1 MKQETR
7 VVRAGREKGYYKGCV
22 NPPVYHVSTVLHD
35 SLASFLSIS
44 KPEQGRMIYGRW
56 GTPTSFT
63 LTDALAELEGGEGC
77 ALFPSGAAAIA
88 ASLLAFVQPG
98 DHLLIPDNVYGSTR
112 RICDDLLPRFQVETT
127 YYDPAIGA
135 GIAALIK
142 PKTKIV
148 YVEAPGSLTMEMQD
162 VPAIAKAAKAA
173 GAITMMDNTWATPLL
188 FRPFDHGVDV
198 SITAG
203 TKYIVGHSDAMVGS
217 VTATAEAWPAIS
229 KISYLLGQCIGP
241 DDAYLAQR
249 GLRTLAVRLAR
260 HQESALK
267 VAQWFEQQSEV
278 ERVLYPALPSDPG
291 HALWKRDFSGASGL
305 LAVVF
310 KPVEM
315 KKVEA
320 MADGL
325 KLFGIGAS
333 WGGFESLVC
342 PASRAVRTATK
353 LDTTRPILR
362 FHIGL
367 EDTGDLMADL
377 RAGLDRMH

>member
-7 VVRAGREKGYYKGCV
+7 IVRAGREKGFYKGSV
-22 NPPVYHVSTVLHD
+22 NPPVYHVSTVLYD
-35 SLASFLSIS
+35 SLASFLAIS
-44 KPEQGRMIYGRW
+44 KPEEGKMIYGRW
-56 GTPTSFT
+56 GTPTTFT
-63 LTDALAELEGGEGC
+63 LTDALAELEGGAGC

-88 ASLLAFVQPG
+88 GTLLAFVQPG
-98 DHLLIPDNVYGSTR
+98 DHLLVPDNVYGSTR
-112 RICDDLLPRFQVETT
+112 RICDDFLPRFQVETT
-127 YYDPAIGA
+127 YYDPLIGA
-135 GIAALIK
+135 GIAKLIR
-142 PKTKIV
+142 PKTRIV
-148 YVEAPGSLTMEMQD
+148 YTEAPGSLTMEMQD

-173 GAITMMDNTWATPLL
+173 GAVTVMDNTWATPL
-188 FRPFDHGVDV
+188 FFKPFDHGVDV

-203 TKYIVGHSDAMVGS
+203 TKYVVGHSDAMLGS
-217 VTATAEAWPAIS
+217 VTATPAAWPAIH
-229 KISYLLGQCIGP
+229 KANYLLGHCVGP

-267 VAQWFEQQSEV
+267 VAQWLEQQPEI
-278 ERVLYPALPSDPG
+278 EHVLYPALPSHPG
-291 HALWKRDFSGASGL
+291 HALWKRDFTGASGL

-315 KKVEA
+315 KNVAA
-320 MADGL
+320 MVDSL

-342 PASRAVRTATK
+342 PARLTRTATK
-353 LDTTRPILR
+353 LDPTRPILR

-367 EDTGDLMADL
+367 EDVGDLIADL
-377 RAGLDRMH
+377 RAGLDRVH

>member
-1 MKQETR
+1 VKQETR
-7 VVRAGREKGYYKGCV
+7 VVRAGRDKGYFKGCV

-35 SLASFLSIS
+35 NLASFLSVT

-135 GIAALIK
+135 GIAALIM

-162 VPAIAKAAKAA
+162 VPAITKAAKAA
-173 GAITMMDNTWATPLL
+173 GAITMMDNTWATPLY

-217 VTATAEAWPAIS
+217 VTATAKAWPAIS
-229 KISYLLGQCIGP
+229 KISNLLGQCIGP

-267 VAQWFEQQSEV
+267 VAQWFEQQPEV

-291 HALWKRDFSGASGL
+291 HALWKRDFAGASGL

-310 KPVEM
+310 RPVEM
-315 KKVEA
+315 KKIEA

-342 PASRAVRTATK
+342 PTGRAVRTATK
-353 LDTTRPILR
+353 LDPTRPILR

-367 EDTGDLMADL
+367 EDVGDLTADL
-377 RAGLDRMH
+377 RAGFDRMH

>member
-1 MKQETR
+1 VKQETR
-7 VVRAGREKGYYKGCV
+7 VVRAGREKGFYKGSV

-35 SLASFLSIS
+35 NLASFLSIS
-44 KPEQGRMIYGRW
+44 KPEHGRMIYGRW
-56 GTPTSFT
+56 GTPTTFT
-63 LTDALAELEGGEGC
+63 LTDALAELEGGAGC
-77 ALFPSGAAAIA
+77 ALFPSGAGAIA
-88 ASLLAFVQPG
+88 ASILAFVEPG
-98 DHLLIPDNVYGSTR
+98 DHLLVPDNVYGSTR
-112 RICDDLLPRFQVETT
+112 RICDDLLPRFKVETT
-127 YYDPAIGA
+127 YYDPQIGG

-148 YVEAPGSLTMEMQD
+148 YTEAPGSLTMEMQD

-173 GAITMMDNTWATPLL
+173 GAITMMDNTWATPL
-188 FRPFDHGVDV
+188 FFKPFDHGVDV

-203 TKYIVGHSDAMVGS
+203 TKYVVGHSDAMLGS
-217 VTATAEAWPAIS
+217 VTATPEFWPAIAKS
-229 KISYLLGQCIGP
+229 HYLLGHCVGP

-267 VAQWFEQQSEV
+267 VAQWLEQQPEIES
-278 ERVLYPALPSDPG
+278 VLYPALPSHPG
-291 HALWKRDFSGASGL
+291 YALWKRDFTGASGL

-310 KPVEM
+310 KPVDM
-315 KKVEA
+315 KKVAA

-342 PASRAVRTATK
+342 PARLTRTATK
-353 LDTTRPILR
+353 LDPTRPILR

-367 EDTGDLMADL
+367 EAVEDLIADL
-377 RAGLDRMH
+377 RAGLDRMK

>member
-7 VVRAGREKGYYKGCV
+7 VVRAGREKGYYKGSV
-22 NPPVYHVSTVLHD
+22 NPPVYHVSTVLYE
-35 SLASFLSIS
+35 SLASFLSVS

-63 LTDALAELEGGEGC
+63 LTDALAELEGGAGC

-112 RICDDLLPRFQVETT
+112 RICDDLLPRFQIETT
-127 YYDPAIGA
+127 YYDPLMGA
-135 GIAALIK
+135 GIASLIK

-162 VPAIAKAAKAA
+162 IPAIARAAKAA
-173 GAITMMDNTWATPLL
+173 GAITMMDNTWATPLY

-203 TKYIVGHSDAMVGS
+203 TKYIVGHSDAMLGS
-217 VTATAEAWPAIS
+217 VTATAAAWPAID

-267 VAQWFEQQSEV
+267 VAQWFEQQPEV
-278 ERVLYPALPSDPG
+278 ERVLYPALPSNPG
-291 HALWKRDFSGASGL
+291 HALWKRDFTGASGL

-342 PASRAVRTATK
+342 PASRAVRTVTK
-353 LDTTRPILR
+353 LDSTRPILR

-367 EDTGDLMADL
+367 EDVGDLTADL